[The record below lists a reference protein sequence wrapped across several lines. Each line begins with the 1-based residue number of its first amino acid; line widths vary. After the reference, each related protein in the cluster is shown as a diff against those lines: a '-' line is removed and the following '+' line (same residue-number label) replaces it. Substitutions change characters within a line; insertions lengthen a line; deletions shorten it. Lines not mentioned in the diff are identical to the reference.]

1 MERPSIAMRPRAYR
15 EGKVYSVLP
24 IDGGA
29 DFTFERATSAT
40 NHNGGRINSGRDL
53 EYVGNNVPK
62 LHYINGACPYLGLEP
77 AATNLVTY
85 SEDFS
90 QWVSAGGLESGYP
103 SPDGGNNAYKLT
115 YDGGVNA
122 AGMYTG
128 PYINTSEDAE
138 IATVSFFVKNISETT
153 LNKAVRFQISP
164 TSVAFFR
171 FNSETFGQIRPNTTD
186 YGYEKLDNGWYR
198 IFASFKDIVPWTTG
212 RYLVSIDAIDGY
224 DDVGDGIYVFG
235 AQAEQTPSLTSY
247 IPTNGQS
254 VSRTEETMY
263 KDNLSNYINSSE
275 GVLYAELQAFAEESD
290 ADRYIYLGDSSKQN
304 FVSIVYQATGG
315 VLAAYGVR
323 NNNES
328 FYIGTTDYTLTDNLQ
343 IAVKWKENDCQ
354 LYVNGNLVGTD
365 NSTEAFDFTFT
376 DLKSSKDSNQA
387 FYGKVRDLRVYKK
400 ALTKDELEG
409 LTGLI

>member
-1 MERPSIAMRPRAYR
+1 MRPRAYK

-29 DFTFERATSAT
+29 DFTFARATTAT
-40 NHNGGRINSGRDL
+40 NHNGGRINSGKDL

-62 LHYINGACPYLGLEP
+62 LHHLYGACPYLGLEP
-77 AATNLVTY
+77 AATNLLPE

-90 QWVSAGGLESGYP
+90 TWQTDANRGDVEGGHP
-103 SPDGGNNAYKLT
+103 SPDGDNNAYKLT
-115 YDGGVNA
+115 TNQ
-122 AGMYTG
+122 
-128 PYINTSEDAE
+128 EDRALRYKFVTPSG
-138 IATVSFFVKNISETT
+138 ANGTFSVFVKNISDSDE
-153 LNKAVRFQISP
+153 NRAVKIRVSNATIDFVLDNEYFNQIS
-164 TSVAFFR
+164 TDV
-171 FNSETFGQIRPNTTD
+171 ID

-198 IFASFKDIVPWTTG
+198 LFVSTNNMSDTYYSFAI
-212 RYLVSIDAIDGY
+212 AIT
-224 DDVGDGIYVFG
+224 GDGFFDNQGEGIYIFG
-235 AQAEQTPSLTSY
+235 AQFEATPYLTSY
-247 IPTNGQS
+247 IPTDGQS

-328 FYIGTTDYTLTDNLQ
+328 FYIGTTDYTLTDNLK

-365 NSTEAFDFTFT
+365 NSTEDFNFTFT

-387 FYGKVRDLRVYKK
+387 FYGKVRDLRVYKT
-400 ALTKDELEG
+400 ALTTDELTE
-409 LTGLI
+409 LTS